1 MSFSNPSNP
10 FSNLFDIQSQ
20 DLDKLVIKETYN
32 KDNCF
37 IYKGSD
43 IIGGF
48 IIINKQNVRTIL
60 KVSFYKSKV
69 DNKYLPRLEFRKED
83 KNGNL
88 TKSRGSD
95 VIIRFGD
102 GDEARAFWKVI
113 HFLHDFK
120 DLVDLGDFHAKYQAV
135 SFDSYLVDFKT
146 KKQAEKLQELYLL
159 TENIKLSKDEI
170 KELLFPQ
177 RRNTIHWFYAF
188 LKDLHNN
195 QGIKAF
201 DSYRNKH
208 TINENGEEAIWHHF
222 LKNNEWIIGLN
233 VDIRFIRD
241 LISKQKVGN
250 TDSKGIGNPEVDLLG
265 ISYFTTL
272 IELKTSKTEI
282 FKKEKSSRSRA
293 NTWDFSN
300 DFIEAY
306 SQTLSQRSVI
316 SENKNIIDE
325 NEEII
330 DTKKHR
336 ILDPKA
342 VLIIGNRNIEFPHIR
357 RTEFDFKTDCFERIR
372 RDSRNIEIITY
383 DELFER
389 AFHIVFT
396 EKLPKNWYEIEP
408 EVFKSTILKV
418 D

>member
-241 LISKQKVGN
+241 LISKQKIGN
-250 TDSKGIGNPEVDLLG
+250 ADSKGIGNPEVDLLG

-389 AFHIVFT
+389 TFHIVFT

>member
-241 LISKQKVGN
+241 LISKQKIGN
-250 TDSKGIGNPEVDLLG
+250 ADSKGIGNPEVDLLG